1 VSRASRAAVLI
12 AAAAAATFA
21 FGAGSLGANFAVN
34 ISLQAPGGGA
44 GPGSAICR
52 SETLSEQTGALV
64 RVACASGL
72 FVSISP
78 RPGGRFFG
86 THGGAHTLSFGP
98 SFGVLEHSLGGVAGG
113 GAGTIASFR
122 VYSVGAGEGLIDM
135 LVSF

>member
-1 VSRASRAAVLI
+1 VSPASRAAVLV
-12 AAAAAATFA
+12 AAAAAATLA
-21 FGAGSLGANFAVN
+21 FGAGSVGANFGVN
-34 ISLQAPGGGA
+34 ISLQAPGRG

-86 THGGAHTLSFGP
+86 AHGGAHVFSFGP
-98 SFGVLEHSLGGVAGG
+98 SFGVLEHSVSGMAAG